1 MKNEIENN
9 IYPIEQLVVLLS
21 NSKYTYAEFTTFH
34 QTVLHILEHSDLT
47 HLNVTQTKN
56 TMFFIKIVV
65 NLLDAPTMEP
75 YHTQNSPVENFKL
88 RFPKSAQPIPAKE
101 DLNKLLN
108 WIDTMAFRNH
118 ITIEEMLDQFFLLK
132 LKNLW

>member
-1 MKNEIENN
+1 MKNEIENK
-9 IYPIEQLVVLLS
+9 IDPIEQLVVLLS

-34 QTVLHILEHSDLT
+34 QTVLYILEHSDLT
-47 HLNVTQTKN
+47 HLSAVQTKN
-56 TMFFIKIVV
+56 TMFFIKIVD

-75 YHTQNSPVENFKL
+75 YHTQNSPLENFKF
-88 RFPKSAQPIPAKE
+88 RYPKSAPPVPAKE
-101 DLNKLLN
+101 DLNKLLS
-108 WIDTMAFRNH
+108 WIDTLMFKNH